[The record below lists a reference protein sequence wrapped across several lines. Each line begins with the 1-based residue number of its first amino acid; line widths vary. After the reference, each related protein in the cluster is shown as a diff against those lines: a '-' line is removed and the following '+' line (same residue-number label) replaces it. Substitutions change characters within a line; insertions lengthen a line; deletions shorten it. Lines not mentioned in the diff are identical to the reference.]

1 MVVYL
6 VMTETRNSNTNELL
20 GAECRAVLD
29 SEEKAKS
36 YILDHLA
43 KYDDNS
49 VGKNS
54 FYGITE
60 DPEHEIYQEDR
71 MYIENW
77 EVE

>member
-6 VMTETRNSNTNELL
+6 VMTETRGSNTNELL
-20 GAECRAVLD
+20 SAECRAVFD

-36 YILDHLA
+36 YILYHLA

-49 VGKNS
+49 VDKIS
-54 FYGITE
+54 FY
-60 DPEHEIYQEDR
+60 HEIYQEYR
-71 MYIENW
+71 MYIEKR